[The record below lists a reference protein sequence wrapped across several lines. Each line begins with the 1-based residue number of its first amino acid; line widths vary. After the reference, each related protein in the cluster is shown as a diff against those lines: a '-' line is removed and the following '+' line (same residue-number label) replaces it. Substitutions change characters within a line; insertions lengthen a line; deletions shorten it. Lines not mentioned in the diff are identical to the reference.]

1 MIINF
6 LLAGILVSG
15 LLILIFT
22 TFLVWNKPVLIIYI
36 QLGFC
41 YFSRF
46 LVFQIGFPEPLKYFS
61 DYLTMIL
68 LLQIILHFNKTKY
81 LNIRKPLLFFILYAA
96 VAVVSTIYNRSNL
109 LFFFWGMRLN
119 FRFFIFFF
127 ACVIF
132 LRRTDIDKLLK
143 FQLYLLPVN
152 TVIIL
157 FQYFVQGLR
166 FDFLGGL
173 FGNQESCNS
182 ELNLYMFLITAVS
195 IVFYTVKKINLPLL
209 IINIGMVSLTAA
221 LSELKILY
229 VIIPFVVL
237 IVFIYYFPNVR
248 ILRAGLFIALL
259 LIVSFSLLVTIYP
272 HWRVQLS
279 NIDDIILNTAKTEY
293 THAFSLSRMT
303 AGPYLFQNVLTTPSQ
318 KLLGIGFGSAGNF
331 LSFESPF
338 FIRYSMLN
346 YDIFHYAYILAEI
359 GIIGLIAYCLFFMS
373 ISYESIRIKRILNL
387 EFDFYCCISFI
398 ISLLVLV
405 FIVYH
410 PSMYMDGAFIFYFH
424 LTFPFIIERDLN
436 EGNLILKG
444 TVEN

>member
-1 MIINF
+1 MITNF
-6 LLAGILVSG
+6 LLAGILISG
-15 LLILIFT
+15 LLIFIFT
-22 TFLVWNKPVLIIYI
+22 TFLIWNKPVLIIYL

-46 LVFQIGFPEPLKYFS
+46 LVHQIGLPDPLKYLS

-68 LLQIILHFNKTKY
+68 LLQIFLHFTKTKN
-81 LNIRKPLLFFILYAA
+81 LNIRKPLLFFVIYAA
-96 VAVVSTIYNRSNL
+96 VAVISTVYNRSSL

-132 LRRTDIDKLLK
+132 LRKDDIDKLIK

-152 TVIIL
+152 MAIIL

-182 ELNLYMFLITAVS
+182 ELNLYMFLMATIT
-195 IVFYTVKKINLPLL
+195 IVFYAIKKINLFLFT
-209 IINIGMVSLTAA
+209 INIAMVSLTAA

-229 VIIPFVVL
+229 VVIPF
-237 IVFIYYFPNVR
+237 IVFVAFIFYFPNTR
-248 ILRAGLFIALL
+248 IIKAGFIIVLL
-259 LIVSFSLLVTIYP
+259 LISSFSILLIVYP

-279 NIDDIILNTAKTEY
+279 TIEDIIFNTAKTEY
-293 THAFSLSRMT
+293 NHAFSLSRMT
-303 AGPYLFQNVLTTPSQ
+303 AGPYLFQNVLTIPSQ
-318 KLLGIGFGSAGNF
+318 RLLGIGFGNAGNF
-331 LSFESPF
+331 LNFESSF
-338 FIRYSMLN
+338 FIRYGMLN

-359 GIIGLIAYCLFFMS
+359 GIIGLAAYCIFFMS
-373 ISYESIRIKRILNL
+373 ISYESIRIKRIINY
-387 EFDFYCCISFI
+387 ESGFYCCISFI
-398 ISLLVLV
+398 VSLLVLV

-410 PSMYMDGAFIFYFH
+410 PSMYMDGAFIFYFP
-424 LTFPFIIERDLN
+424 LTFPFIIEKELN
-436 EGNLILKG
+436 EGNLILKYN
-444 TVEN
+444 TEN